1 MTRLN
6 TPIAVPRFSG
16 AKLVII
22 TFISSGI
29 KIADPDACSMRP
41 KIKTVKVGDKPAT
54 AVPARNRSMEVRN
67 NLRALNFYIKKAVVG
82 TTIPETS
89 IYAVVTHWTV
99 EVVTPN
105 SSLIDGSATFKKV
118 LDKKATKAP
127 ESRMIISL

>member
-22 TFISSGI
+22 TFISSSI
-29 KIADPDACSMRP
+29 KIADPDACSMRT

-67 NLRALNFYIKKAVVG
+67 TLRALNFCIKKAVVG
-82 TTIPETS
+82 TTIPQTS

-99 EVVTPN
+99 EVEIGRAHV
-105 SSLIDGSATFKKV
+105 
-118 LDKKATKAP
+118 
-127 ESRMIISL
+127 

>member
-1 MTRLN
+1 
-6 TPIAVPRFSG
+6 
-16 AKLVII
+16 
-22 TFISSGI
+22 
-29 KIADPDACSMRP
+29 MRP